1 MESKMMKQAVIALGS
16 NLEEPERQLQN
27 ALDALAAQPRVEVR
41 AVSSFYRTAPVGYAE
56 QPDFVNAVALLA
68 TDLPAPELLALLQ
81 QTEAAAGRVRT
92 FRNAPRTLDLDIID
106 YAGQTLD
113 TPDLQL
119 PHPRAH
125 QRSFVMIPLA
135 EIAPQHILPRQSAN
149 AAELAAALG
158 SAGVQRIS

>member
-1 MESKMMKQAVIALGS
+1 MKQAIIALGS
-16 NLEEPERQLQN
+16 NLEQPERQLQA
-27 ALDALAAQPRVEVR
+27 ALDKLAAQPQIEVR

-68 TDLPAPELLALLQ
+68 TDLLASELLALLQ
-81 QTEAAAGRVRT
+81 SIEAAAGRVRT

-106 YAGQTLD
+106 YAGQTLAA
-113 TPDLQL
+113 PDLQL

-125 QRSFVMIPLA
+125 QRGFVMIPLA
-135 EIAPQHILPRQSAN
+135 EIAPQHLLPGQTAT

-158 SAGVQRIS
+158 NEGVQRIGAGG

>member
-1 MESKMMKQAVIALGS
+1 MKQAVIALGS
-16 NLEEPERQLQN
+16 NLEQPEQQLQA
-27 ALDALAAQPRVEVR
+27 ALDKLAAQPEVQVR
-41 AVSSFYRTAPVGYAE
+41 AVSSFYRTAPVGYAD
-56 QPDFVNAVALLA
+56 QPDFVNAAALLA
-68 TDLPAPELLALLQ
+68 TDLLASELLALLQ
-81 QTEAAAGRVRT
+81 SIEAAAGRVRT

-106 YAGQTLD
+106 YAGQTLA

-135 EIAPQHILPRQSAN
+135 EIAPQHILPGQTAT

-158 SAGVQRIS
+158 NEGVQRIGAGG